1 MKTITDSLILPPY
14 SAKLFDT
21 YFAGRSFAVFDIETT
36 GLSPA
41 KCKVILS
48 GILLCRKDSCQVIQY
63 FANEAGDEQEIIE
76 KTLETLNSVDYIITY
91 NGKHFDMPFMEVR
104 AKKYGLSFT
113 PPVYN
118 LDLFLVI
125 QGHSNLRQ
133 TLPNLKQKTVEIF
146 MGLAGSRDDEISG
159 GESVALYE
167 RYMQSHA
174 FALEKTIL
182 LHNHDDLIQLYK
194 LLPVIAKTDFHKAM
208 YKLGFLAG
216 DVLIQKISFQGRSL
230 CASGRQIKAPRDY
243 ISFPTAEKPYSLTMD
258 SRSGSFELT
267 IPCTAEAGALFFDA
281 QALLCGN
288 ADPIKK
294 YPSVVD
300 GYLIAEDRG
309 TINYMEINAFLLSF
323 FQLLSVPFNQ

>member
-1 MKTITDSLILPPY
+1 MKMITDTLTLNPY
-14 SAKLFDT
+14 TAKLFDT
-21 YFAGRSFAVFDIETT
+21 YFGERSFAVFDIETT
-36 GLSPA
+36 GLSPT
-41 KCKVILS
+41 KCKVILT
-48 GILLCRKDSCQVIQY
+48 GILLLKGESCQVIQY
-63 FANEAGDEQEIIE
+63 FANETDDEKEIIE
-76 KTLETLNSVDYIITY
+76 KTLKILNSVDYIITY
-91 NGKHFDMPFMEVR
+91 NGKHFDMPFMETR
-104 AKKYGLSFT
+104 AKKYGLSFQ
-113 PPVYN
+113 PSVYN

-167 RYMQSHA
+167 QYMQTHA

-194 LLPVIAKTDFHKAM
+194 LLPVIAMTDFHRAM

-216 DVLIQKISFQGRSL
+216 NVLIQKISFQGRSL
-230 CASGRQIKAPRDY
+230 CVCGWQRSTPKDY
-243 ISFPTAEKPYSLTMD
+243 IAFPTAEKPYSLTMD
-258 SRSGSFELT
+258 SHSGDFELN

-281 QALLCGN
+281 QAILEGN
-288 ADPIKK
+288 TEPIKK

-309 TINYMEINAFLLSF
+309 TINYMEINAFLLTF
-323 FQLLSVPFNQ
+323 FQTLSIKD